1 METSRMSSASC
12 CCLPPL
18 PVCRPLPRPLPLPS
32 PPPQGPQQKA
42 GGGCTSR
49 AVAQPEAKLWVA
61 TLVEVLLTALLP
73 LALVLLVLATS
84 KRMPG
89 KPGDDLRLHALAK

>member
-1 METSRMSSASC
+1 M
-12 CCLPPL
+12 
-18 PVCRPLPRPLPLPS
+18 
-32 PPPQGPQQKA
+32 
-42 GGGCTSR
+42 
-49 AVAQPEAKLWVA
+49 A